1 MRRALVVL
9 SLIASVPAL
18 AQKPW
23 EVRADLPVPVPL
35 ELPAVPPTNPFAT
48 PLLTAPTPV
57 GTPLRQKFQGLFTVL
72 ASVYVD
78 TDGGAR
84 RVVFTQ
90 LPWPS
95 LAEELRPAIAATVF
109 TPARSSGAAVQV
121 WLPLAIDL
129 HGRVQEGRV
138 IGLQPTV
145 PQPGTPPAVEPSPI
159 PSAEARDLALPATP
173 TERVDQLP
181 SAKRFRARV
190 DGKSW
195 RQGIRLLAEVTGVG
209 RCQRVVF
216 LACPDGLR
224 PWLLASMAEWTFRPG
239 TTNDGPMT
247 TWVQLDGE
255 IEVEIGNLSS
265 DALRVM
271 RQGWSPHAAAAGVGG
286 LPPAW

>member
-1 MRRALVVL
+1 MRRALIVL

-23 EVRADLPVPVPL
+23 ETRADLPVPVPV
-35 ELPAVPPTNPFAT
+35 ELPAVPPTNPFAA

-57 GTPLRQKFQGLFTVL
+57 STPLREKFSGMFTVL

-78 TDGGAR
+78 ADGGAR

-90 LPWPS
+90 LPWPD
-95 LAEELRPAIAATVF
+95 LADALRPTIAATVF
-109 TPARSSGAAVQV
+109 TPARSSGAAVPV

-138 IGLQPTV
+138 TGLQPGV
-145 PQPGTPPAVEPSPI
+145 PEPAAPPAVEPSPI
-159 PSAEARDLALPATP
+159 PSPEARDLELPFTP

-181 SAKRFRARV
+181 SPKRFRARV
-190 DGKSW
+190 DGRSW
-195 RQGIRLLAEVTGVG
+195 RQGIHLLAEVTGVG

-216 LACPDGLR
+216 LACPEGLR

-239 TTNDGPMT
+239 TTKDGPVNA
-247 TWVQLDGE
+247 WVQLDGE
-255 IEVEIGNLSS
+255 IEVKVGDLAS
-265 DALRVM
+265 DVLRVM
-271 RQGWSPHAAAAGVGG
+271 RQGWSPHAAAPGAGG
-286 LPPAW
+286 LPPSA